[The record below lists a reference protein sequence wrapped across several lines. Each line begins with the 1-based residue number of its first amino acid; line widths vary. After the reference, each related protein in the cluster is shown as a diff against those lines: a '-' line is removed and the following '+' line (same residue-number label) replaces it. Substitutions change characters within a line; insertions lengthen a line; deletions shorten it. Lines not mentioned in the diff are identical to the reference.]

1 MRITPLHRL
10 RLLHA
15 DRTVEMPPQLT
26 AEELIGTTF
35 PEREMLLEPILA
47 SNSLALLYGPRGLGK
62 TFLAMGI
69 AWAAAS
75 GASFLNWHAS
85 RPRRVLYIDGEMAAV
100 DLQAR
105 LKLLGSAPPTLK
117 FMVADLGKSSL
128 PDLGY
133 YTGQLRLQQVWGDPE
148 LVVFDNLSSLAGFKT
163 GDPDCWN
170 ELQRFLM
177 SQRRSGRAMLL
188 VHHANKNGEQR
199 GTNRREDVL
208 DLVMALRRPADY
220 QARDG
225 ARFEIHFEKARGL
238 FGDAA
243 DPIEARLE
251 TDGVGVARW
260 SWRPVRIGELERVA
274 ALLKA
279 GLNANQVAREL
290 GISKSQSYRLRER
303 AVGMGSVESQ
313 AREGES

>member
-1 MRITPLHRL
+1 MRNHRL
-10 RLLHA
+10 RILRA

-26 AEELIGTTF
+26 AEELIGANF
-35 PEREMLLEPILA
+35 PERETLLDPILA
-47 SNSLALLYGPRGLGK
+47 NNSLALLYGPRGQGK

-69 AWAAAS
+69 AWAVAS

-85 RPRRVLYIDGEMAAV
+85 RPHRVLYIDGEMAAV

-117 FMVADLGKSSL
+117 FMVADLGKYSL

-133 YTGQLRLQQVWGDPE
+133 YQGQARLQEVWDDPE
-148 LVVFDNLSSLAGFKT
+148 LVVLDNLSSLAGFKT

-177 SQRRSGRAMLL
+177 MQRRSGRAMLL
-188 VHHANKNGEQR
+188 VHHANKKGDQR

-208 DLVMALRRPADY
+208 DLVMALRHPADY

-225 ARFEIHFEKARGL
+225 ARFELHFEKARGL
-238 FGDAA
+238 FGAAA

-260 SWRPVRIGELERVA
+260 SWQPLLLGELERVA
-274 ALLKA
+274 ALLKD
-279 GLNANQVAREL
+279 GLSPPQIAQEL
-290 GISKSQSYRLRER
+290 GISRAKSYRLRER
-303 AVGMGSVESQ
+303 AVGMGL
-313 AREGES
+313 A

>member
-1 MRITPLHRL
+1 
-10 RLLHA
+10 
-15 DRTVEMPPQLT
+15 
-26 AEELIGTTF
+26 
-35 PEREMLLEPILA
+35 
-47 SNSLALLYGPRGLGK
+47 
-62 TFLAMGI
+62 MGI
-69 AWAAAS
+69 AWAVAS

-85 RPRRVLYIDGEMAAV
+85 RPRRVLYVDGEMAAV

-117 FMVADLGKSSL
+117 FMVADLGERSL

-133 YTGQLRLQQVWGDPE
+133 YEGQGRLHRCVGRSRAGGARQPLEPRRLQD
-148 LVVFDNLSSLAGFKT
+148 
-163 GDPDCWN
+163 
-170 ELQRFLM
+170 
-177 SQRRSGRAMLL
+177 RRSRLLERAATLPDDAAPLGRAMLL
-188 VHHANKNGEQR
+188 VHHANKEGGQR

-208 DLVMALRRPADY
+208 DLVMALKHPTDY

-260 SWRPVRIGELERVA
+260 SWRPVRVGELERAA

-279 GLNANQVAREL
+279 GLNPNQVAREL

-303 AVGMGSVESQ
+303 AVGMGLVEKPLQ
-313 AREGES
+313 A

>member
-1 MRITPLHRL
+1 MRNHRL
-10 RLLHA
+10 RILRA

-26 AEELIGTTF
+26 AEELIGANF
-35 PEREMLLEPILA
+35 PEREALLDPILTN
-47 SNSLALLYGPRGLGK
+47 NSLALLYGPRGLGK
-62 TFLAMGI
+62 TFVALGI

-75 GASFLNWHAS
+75 GGSFLNWHAS

-117 FMVADLGKSSL
+117 FLVADLGKYSL

-133 YTGQLRLQQVWGDPE
+133 YEGQHRLQQVWGDPE
-148 LVVFDNLSSLAGFKT
+148 LVVLDNLSSLAGFKT

-177 SQRRSGRAMLL
+177 SRRRSGRAMLL
-188 VHHANKNGEQR
+188 VHHANKKGEQR

-238 FGDAA
+238 YGEATN
-243 DPIEARLE
+243 PIEARLE
-251 TDGVGVARW
+251 VNQLGVARW
-260 SWRPVRIGELERVA
+260 DWRPVHHSELERVA
-274 ALLKA
+274 ALLKL
-279 GLNANQVAREL
+279 GLNAAQVAREL
-290 GISKSQSYRLRER
+290 GIARSYAYRLTER
-303 AVGMGSVESQ
+303 ARES
-313 AREGES
+313 GLVPG